1 MLIVKV
7 CKVCDQDQGVQ
18 NVQDQE
24 VVSPISKQISG
35 RKIPNANLGCNFR
48 MQNSALG
55 SEQKNQ

>member
-7 CKVCDQDQGVQ
+7 CKVCDQDVQ
-18 NVQDQE
+18 NVRDQE
-24 VVSPISKQISG
+24 VVSPISTQISG